1 MDSVC
6 QIPLFMYSLQ
16 ESGKEL
22 GSIEA
27 FCGAKL
33 FWVIAYYGCL
43 VNVSS
48 LDGEVNTVLSVQLG
62 Y

>member
-6 QIPLFMYSLQ
+6 QILLFMYSLQ
-16 ESGKEL
+16 ESEKEL

-27 FCGAKL
+27 FCGAQL
-33 FWVIAYYGCL
+33 FCVIAYYGCL